1 MTELMQ
7 ASRQWSSRA
16 PDERFTSLLD
26 MQDFKR
32 SVRDRSQSH
41 VISSRKLEVL
51 PIEDDPLGLQVAIM
65 AHDVAGIQI
74 HDTRNPS
81 L

>member
-7 ASRQWSSRA
+7 ANRQWSTRA
-16 PDERFTSLLD
+16 PDERFASLLD

-41 VISSRKLEVL
+41 ILSSRKLEVL

>member
-1 MTELMQ
+1 LTELMQ
-7 ASRQWSSRA
+7 AHRQWMSRA

-41 VISSRKLEVL
+41 ILSSRKLEVL

>member
-1 MTELMQ
+1 MQ
-7 ASRQWSSRA
+7 AHRQWMSRA

-41 VISSRKLEVL
+41 ILSSRKLEVL

-65 AHDVAGIQI
+65 APDVAGIQI

>member
-1 MTELMQ
+1 M
-7 ASRQWSSRA
+7 SRA

-41 VISSRKLEVL
+41 ILSSRKLEVL

-65 AHDVAGIQI
+65 AHDGAGIQI